1 MKLKLTLAEAKILVL
16 RALNLPSDTEIVFT
30 KIPNKMPEVRRLISD
45 IEDLE
50 YRSSGKIAAIKRF
63 RETVP
68 AGLADEAKWAVEN
81 WDTVKAFMLKK
92 KRLPNFSGD
101 YHGGTLTMV

>member
-16 RALNLPSDTEIVFT
+16 RALNLPSDTELVFT
-30 KIPNKMPEVRRLISD
+30 KVPSKMPEVKRLIED

-50 YRSSGKIAAIKRF
+50 YRTSGKIAAIKRF

-68 AGLADEAKWAVEN
+68 CGLAEAKWAVEN
-81 WDTVKAFMLKK
+81 WNTVKTFMLNK

-101 YHGGTLTMV
+101 HYGGTLTVV